1 MIAHLGLL
9 NNKITN
15 KIFLSDQ
22 KHSFMKHSF
31 QIFLN
36 ILVIIWTWQLTFESI
51 KKYWKLVEYK
61 RDHLAR
67 FNIYFNFV
75 HSLLNII
82 RRLKLASLLPGQWDR
97 RQSCKYNL
105 GTSFGIISQN
115 FLIACHKSFGHATIT
130 HHNRKHV
137 LWCTIAARLAFYSQP
152 SLYSIVSKCL

>member
-67 FNIYFNFV
+67 FNVYFNFV

-130 HHNRKHV
+130 HHNRKRFMV
-137 LWCTIAARLAFYSQP
+137 YNCRTFGILLTAKPVFY
-152 SLYSIVSKCL
+152 CF